1 MKSCCC
7 CCCCRWC
14 SLVAVAVL
22 LLQNW
27 RLADLK
33 ACRAGGLHSWRLG
46 GLLHSTAGQKFTQ
59 RTVARRGFFG
69 GLLHSTAGQTLCN
82 VPGHVADFV
91 WSAAQHSRPED
102 YATYQGTSRIFPE
115 TCCAVQPAPK
125 LCNVPGY
132 VAYSPKQT
140 HSSNAPN
147 LERRVGGM
155 NLRGLQTSNAHFEK
169 HYFVDF
175 RLRMPIQSSN

>member
-82 VPGHVADFV
+82 VPGHVADFFGLLR
-91 WSAAQHSRPED
+91 STAGQKIMQRTRARRGSFRRPAAQCSRPPN
-102 YATYQGTSRIFPE
+102 YATYRGTSRTP
-115 TCCAVQPAPK
+115 PNK
-125 LCNVPGY
+125 L
-132 VAYSPKQT
+132 T
-140 HSSNAPN
+140 LRTLRISSA
-147 LERRVGGM
+147 E
-155 NLRGLQTSNAHFEK
+155 SAE
-169 HYFVDF
+169 
-175 RLRMPIQSSN
+175 